1 MTPFLEK
8 KTKQKKVD
16 KPCQHQCPIVLMDE
30 AKRVHQLMYRLDQPI
45 SETFRVHA
53 QLLSPASHPKM
64 AGTLSLWVDCHIVGA
79 VFLSRLEGD
88 AGEQVGD
95 VVHRLNHQ
103 DSQICEK
110 WLFEYEYRQNQGT
123 FGKSPI
129 KAIFHYPLWPEPV
142 GIGQDRVAF
151 WV

>member
-16 KPCQHQCPIVLMDE
+16 KPCQHQCPIVLMNE

-53 QLLSPASHPKM
+53 QLLSPTSHPKM

-79 VFLSRLEGD
+79 VLLSGLEGD

-95 VVHRLNHQ
+95 VVHRLDHQ

-110 WLFEYEYRQNQGT
+110 CLCQYEYRQNQVT
-123 FGKSPI
+123 FGESPI
-129 KAIFHYPLWPEPV
+129 KAIFHDPLWPESV
-142 GIGQDRVAF
+142 GVGQDRVAF